1 MPIQALVFFGL
12 ALLMG
17 GGAVLLLLRAASR
30 TRRADVDLRLRVLGD
45 DANAEELI
53 ARSQAQGNFLVRF
66 FSRLF
71 WRAGIDLPT
80 ETVGKGLIVAVAL
93 IPLLLL
99 IFGVLA
105 GSLAIGLAVVIVLGV
120 LSRNAARRRAKIVE
134 QLPMFLEAAMR
145 VLTAGNT
152 LEESLA
158 AAVREA
164 PDPIRPLF
172 VSIGRQ
178 VRLGAPVETVLAEA
192 GDIHRLRDLKVIGL
206 AASINRKYGGSLK
219 QVMKSLITS
228 IRQRD
233 VAARELRA
241 LTAETRFSAMVL
253 AIIPVSLSLY
263 IFSRNRAYYEAM
275 WDDSTGRWFLVAS
288 VVLQVIGVAILFRM
302 MNATE
307 DPDA

>member
-1 MPIQALVFFGL
+1 MPAQALIFFGL

-17 GGAVLLLLRAASR
+17 IGAGLLLVRANNSA
-30 TRRADVDLRLRVLGD
+30 RRADVDLRLRVLGD
-45 DANAEELI
+45 EANPDELLLRR
-53 ARSQAQGNFLVRF
+53 RSQGNALVRF
-66 FSRLF
+66 VTRLF
-71 WRAGIDLPT
+71 LRAGIELPP
-80 ETVGKGLIVAVAL
+80 ETIARGLLVATAL
-93 IPLLLL
+93 VPLLLL
-99 IFGVLA
+99 AFGALA
-105 GSLAIGLAVVIVLGV
+105 GSLAIGIAMIIVVGV

-134 QLPMFLEAAMR
+134 QLPPFLESVMR

-158 AAVREA
+158 AAAREA

-178 VRLGAPVETVLAEA
+178 VRLGAPVDLVLAEA
-192 GDIHRLRDLKVIGL
+192 GEIHRLRDLKIMAL

-219 QVMKSLITS
+219 QVMKSLITT

-253 AIIPVSLSLY
+253 AIIPVALSFY
-263 IFSRNRAYYEAM
+263 IFSRNTSYYATM
-275 WDDSTGRWFLVAS
+275 WANPSGRWYLIAS
-288 VVLQVIGVAILFRM
+288 VALQLVGVAILFRM